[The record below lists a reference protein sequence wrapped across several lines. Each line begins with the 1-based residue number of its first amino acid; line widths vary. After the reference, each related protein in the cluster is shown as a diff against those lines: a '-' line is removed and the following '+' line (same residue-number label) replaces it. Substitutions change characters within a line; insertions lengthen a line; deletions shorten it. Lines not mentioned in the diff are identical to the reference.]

1 MSVASQ
7 QPLAHTMMRCTTSM
21 FHCFFIS
28 QTAIVTVLVR
38 NFCHGTSG
46 HYWSGFAK
54 KKKKKHMGRSKPER
68 ERERTDTGSRDREQR
83 AERQRQIKRIIKRK
97 RGRERMR
104 EREGEMFACSF
115 LKGGNKVLH
124 LHGSGLDRC
133 TTCEALL
140 KACVH

>member
-7 QPLAHTMMRCTTSM
+7 QPFAHTMMRCTTSM

-46 HYWSGFAK
+46 HYWSGLQK
-54 KKKKKHMGRSKPER
+54 KSIWGEASQR

-83 AERQRQIKRIIKRK
+83 AETEIDKENYKEKERKRK
-97 RGRERMR
+97 NGGERGRDVCMFFFER
-104 EREGEMFACSF
+104 
-115 LKGGNKVLH
+115 GNKVLH